1 MKAVKKSSQRILYS
15 RGDDKNKNKIGFETA
30 MTKRIKQN
38 VSFLHHQRKVEILLK
53 FNGEGRRERGLI
65 NRAK

>member
-30 MTKRIKQN
+30 MTKRIKTKCIISTPSEESRDF
-38 VSFLHHQRKVEILLK
+38 VKI
-53 FNGEGRRERGLI
+53 
-65 NRAK
+65 